1 METFL
6 TSCTRDLSEAKE
18 FSYLFTWGSPPLYS
32 KLVLRLAILK
42 LRSSQPFT
50 TYRKKVRSKQLVNCD
65 CNREVIPTFSFL
77 LSQQY
82 HILHKVYLSNTLSLI
97 SPNVANVGAQI
108 NILTRNQRAIIRDV
122 RNIQQ
127 GVRDIQQV
135 QRTNRRR
142 LRRIQRS
149 VQALTI
155 NSRIS
160 TTMRELKSYQI
171 FTHIAYMFPLI
182 PFAVY
187 VIDYTN
193 PKIGYSELYG

>member
-1 METFL
+1 MN
-6 TSCTRDLSEAKE
+6 RE

-97 SPNVANVGAQI
+97 SPNG
-108 NILTRNQRAIIRDV
+108 TKFKCS
-122 RNIQQ
+122 
-127 GVRDIQQV
+127 
-135 QRTNRRR
+135 
-142 LRRIQRS
+142 QRS
-149 VQALTI
+149 H
-155 NSRIS
+155 RK
-160 TTMRELKSYQI
+160 RG
-171 FTHIAYMFPLI
+171 FG
-182 PFAVY
+182 
-187 VIDYTN
+187 VIKTPEY
-193 PKIGYSELYG
+193 PSG